1 MVNIIVEERLKGKRQ
16 YFHNLLVKLGEVQYK
31 DMIIE
36 TRFGVESSKEL
47 TEEQLNIIIA
57 DTEKRLN
64 PQPKTQQKSVT
75 DFDQDKII
83 RQLRNKCLVVLN
95 ERGISATPKDWSKIN
110 TELTAARYQWILSEA
125 EKEKGIVNKRG
136 LMAFKTKEQLQ
147 KLFYQL
153 CQIRDNEKKQA
164 KDITRLATNN

>member
-1 MVNIIVEERLKGKRQ
+1 MVNTITEERLKGKRQ
-16 YFHNLLVKLGEVQYK
+16 FFHNLLVKLGEVQYK

-47 TEEQLNIIIA
+47 TEEQLNILIT

-64 PQPKTQQKSVT
+64 PQQKVAQKISN

-83 RQLRNKCLVVLN
+83 RQFRNKCLIVLN

-110 TELTAARYQWILSEA
+110 IELTAARYQWIVSED
-125 EKEKGIVNKRG
+125 EKQKGIVNKRG

-164 KDITRLATNN
+164 KNITRLATNN